1 MGRYPSDHSPVR
13 DEARVRICRTERT
26 HESEGCPDRARHRH
40 LAEYGRESEDENKF
54 WPVFV
59 EVSRECWHERSILV
73 ILSAMRLTT
82 RLILALCAPLTAGR
96 GKGGEC
102 DAEDHDK
109 RVCDNNNK
117 CICSSGDRRLSHNNW
132 TDHAAPTSAPTAT
145 GRHYYYVPPERDCQ
159 CQTKLQGWQIG
170 LIVAGALL
178 VIGCW
183 LVSGCREGG
192 GERGGGAKVG
202 EERRSGGDRA
212 EAGEGMRSAEPMV
225 AGTVIGYEAAAM
237 ATPVVVVDGT
247 PIVAGAPPQE
257 EPRSM
262 ADELKKLAD
271 MRQDGLLTEAE
282 FGTAK
287 AKLLSSL

>member
-1 MGRYPSDHSPVR
+1 
-13 DEARVRICRTERT
+13 
-26 HESEGCPDRARHRH
+26 
-40 LAEYGRESEDENKF
+40 
-54 WPVFV
+54 
-59 EVSRECWHERSILV
+59 
-73 ILSAMRLTT
+73 MRLPC
-82 RLILALCAPLTAGR
+82 LILALCASLTAGR

-102 DAEDHDK
+102 DAEDHNK

-132 TDHAAPTSAPTAT
+132 TDHAAPTSAPTAPYLPASAAPTRHPTSPGGTT
-145 GRHYYYVPPERDCQ
+145 GYYYVPPERDCQ

-183 LVSGCREGG
+183 LGFGCREGG
-192 GERGGGAKVG
+192 GESGGGAKVG

-225 AGTVIGYEAAAM
+225 AGTVVGYEAAAM
-237 ATPVVVVDGT
+237 ATPAVVVDGT

-271 MRQDGLLTEAE
+271 MRQGGLLTEAE

>member
-1 MGRYPSDHSPVR
+1 M
-13 DEARVRICRTERT
+13 
-26 HESEGCPDRARHRH
+26 
-40 LAEYGRESEDENKF
+40 LAAF
-54 WPVFV
+54 
-59 EVSRECWHERSILV
+59 WHERSIVV
-73 ILSAMRLTT
+73 ILSAMRLPC
-82 RLILALCAPLTAGR
+82 LILALCASLTAGR

-117 CICSSGDRRLSHNNW
+117 CICSGGDRRLSHNNW
-132 TDHAAPTSAPTAT
+132 TDHAAPTSAPTALALPTSAAPTRHPTSPGT
-145 GRHYYYVPPERDCQ
+145 GGYYYVPPERDCQ

-183 LVSGCREGG
+183 LGFGCREGG

-225 AGTVIGYEAAAM
+225 AGTVVGYEAAAM
-237 ATPVVVVDGT
+237 ATPAVVVDGT

-271 MRQDGLLTEAE
+271 MRQGGLLTEAE